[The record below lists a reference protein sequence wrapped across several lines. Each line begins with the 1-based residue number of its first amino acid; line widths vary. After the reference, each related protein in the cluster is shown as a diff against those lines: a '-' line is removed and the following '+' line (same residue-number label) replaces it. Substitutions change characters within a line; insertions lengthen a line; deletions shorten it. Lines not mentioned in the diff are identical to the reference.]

1 MHDDGLRPVS
11 YTHLD
16 VYKRQHE
23 VKSFI
28 SRAVGAVSDCEND
41 RTPDAET
48 ENDAVSAEEETTVS
62 LKKSKAYRISEMLT
76 QHFKVYS
83 CLLYTSRCV

>member
-1 MHDDGLRPVS
+1 MFYDSDKYDPF
-11 YTHLD
+11 YTFNHAINNMID
-16 VYKRQHE
+16 EAFPEHE

-62 LKKSKAYRISEMLT
+62 LKKARLT
-76 QHFKVYS
+76 VF
-83 CLLYTSRCV
+83 LRC